1 MEGMD
6 EKNKAILERY
16 SQGSTDIVNEL
27 QKITNNTSVANDMNN
42 RLQVPQGGGVTNNLF
57 SGNTN
62 MGNEYSL
69 LTETTQKWM
78 SELALSNVKS

>member
-1 MEGMD
+1 
-6 EKNKAILERY
+6 
-16 SQGSTDIVNEL
+16 
-27 QKITNNTSVANDMNN
+27 MNN

-69 LTETTQKWM
+69 LTATTQKWM